1 MKSDSKKR
9 ILLVEDDSFVAM
21 MGMRTLTINNF
32 DVVHVNS
39 GEKAIELIDS
49 DPYFDMVLMDIDL
62 GIGMEGTDAAKIILE
77 RHDVPLV
84 FLSSHTEPEI
94 VKKTE
99 DITSFGYIVKDSGE
113 TVLIASIKMAFKLFD
128 SIKKERLK
136 EQELVKS
143 EERYLALFED
153 NSIGMAVY
161 EALDDGNTFI
171 IKAFNKEAEE
181 ITEKNKKDVI
191 DKDIREVFPN
201 VDRYGLLKILKQVW
215 ETGKPIYKNADLY
228 EDETL
233 FKYIDNYIYK
243 LPSGEIV
250 GCFTDFTQQKKLE
263 VAYHESEE
271 RFRVLHDASLSGIF
285 IHDKGLI
292 LECNQAICDIT
303 GYSYEELIGKNSF
316 SLFTEKDREIAY
328 QHSTELYEEPYE
340 VTALRKNGEKYDVML
355 LGKKI
360 PYNGKILRAV
370 EYRDISEFKKI
381 ARQLKESDYNYKQLF
396 SNMMS
401 AFAIHE
407 LVYDKNGEAV
417 DYRFV
422 EVNPFFEEITGLVAK
437 EIIGKTVLEVLPN
450 TESYWIEYYAKV
462 VKTGKTFNFSQY
474 SQGLGKYYDVLA
486 FPIGEKGFATIFND
500 VTEHKIISDTQ
511 EFIINTFHNAEENFF
526 EALAR
531 FLSELFGVS
540 CVMIGKYSNGY
551 VDTLAMHFN
560 GESHAKISYPVKNM
574 PCQKVIEQHICYY
587 QHSVCEHY
595 PSCEM
600 LQQIG
605 AESFLG
611 ISLISK
617 SGSPIGLISL
627 IDTKPLI
634 KESIHEK
641 VLRVVSVR
649 TTEEIERETND
660 ELIHNLLQTNE
671 LQLKES
677 HHRMKNNMNTMYSLL
692 MIKADEHKGTD
703 AEEILIDSAKY
714 LSSMRILYDNLFYY
728 NTFSKLDL
736 KLFVHGLV
744 HDILQA
750 NYIKVQIH
758 SNFDV
763 DEIELIPDVLSS
775 LGLIINELIS
785 NSIKHGFQ
793 DDGENHI
800 WLSAKEIEDKLVIK
814 FKNSGLKLPDDF
826 DLSSSKGFGMQLIS
840 ALVSQHKGVFYNLSG
855 NRTEFVIEIPLRDI
869 KK

>member
-1 MKSDSKKR
+1 LKSDSKKR

-128 SIKKERLK
+128 SIKKE
-136 EQELVKS
+136 
-143 EERYLALFED
+143 
-153 NSIGMAVY
+153 
-161 EALDDGNTFI
+161 
-171 IKAFNKEAEE
+171 
-181 ITEKNKKDVI
+181 
-191 DKDIREVFPN
+191 
-201 VDRYGLLKILKQVW
+201 
-215 ETGKPIYKNADLY
+215 
-228 EDETL
+228 
-233 FKYIDNYIYK
+233 
-243 LPSGEIV
+243 
-250 GCFTDFTQQKKLE
+250 
-263 VAYHESEE
+263 
-271 RFRVLHDASLSGIF
+271 
-285 IHDKGLI
+285 
-292 LECNQAICDIT
+292 
-303 GYSYEELIGKNSF
+303 
-316 SLFTEKDREIAY
+316 
-328 QHSTELYEEPYE
+328 
-340 VTALRKNGEKYDVML
+340 
-355 LGKKI
+355 
-360 PYNGKILRAV
+360 
-370 EYRDISEFKKI
+370 
-381 ARQLKESDYNYKQLF
+381 RQLKESDYNYKQLF